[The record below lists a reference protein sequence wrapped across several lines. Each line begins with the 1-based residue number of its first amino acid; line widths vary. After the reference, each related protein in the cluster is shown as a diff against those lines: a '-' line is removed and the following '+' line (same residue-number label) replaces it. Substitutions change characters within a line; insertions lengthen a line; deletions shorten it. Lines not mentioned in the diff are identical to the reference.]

1 MTEEWKDIKGYE
13 GFYQISNFGRVKS
26 LYFNREKIL
35 KLSSS
40 RGYLHITLH
49 LRGEV
54 KTEPIHRLVM
64 ETFNPINNMNNYDV
78 NHKDED
84 KTNNR
89 IDNLEWMI
97 HKGNCNYGNRN
108 KKVSNKQRNDIKK
121 SIPVKCLETQTIYP
135 SIREAARATGLDD
148 SAIAKTYKGIYKAT
162 PGYHWGTCEVKIWDW
177 AVVMKRS

>member
-1 MTEEWKDIKGYE
+1 MIEKWKDIEGYE
-13 GFYQISNFGRVKS
+13 GFYQVSSFGRVKS

-40 RGYLHITLH
+40 RGYQQITLH

-54 KTEPIHRLVM
+54 KTKPIHRLVM
-64 ETFNPINNMNNYDV
+64 EIFNPINDMNNYDI
-78 NHKDED
+78 NHKDEN

-89 IDNLEWMI
+89 IDNLEWMS
-97 HKGNCNYGNRN
+97 HKDNCNYGNRN

-135 SIREAARATGLDD
+135 SIREAARATGLDVP
-148 SAIAKTYKGIYKAT
+148 AIANTCKGIYKAT
-162 PGYHWGTCEVKIWDW
+162 HGYHWEHV
-177 AVVMKRS
+177 R